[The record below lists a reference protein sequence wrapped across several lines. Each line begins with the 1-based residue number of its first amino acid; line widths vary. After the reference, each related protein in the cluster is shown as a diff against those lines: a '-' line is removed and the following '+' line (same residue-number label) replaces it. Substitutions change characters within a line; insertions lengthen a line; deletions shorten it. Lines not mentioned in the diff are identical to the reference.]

1 MGKRKRA
8 EAAGSLAI
16 ASMGLSLRGEDGR
29 LAPGSCSQA
38 GGRPGRL
45 PDPAVRGPAAPW
57 LWVLREIG
65 GDIRLRA
72 GDWVLGKCNW
82 LLCLGV
88 GLYFAKFYAKFWP
101 YFEEKT
107 FTKFSPFYPVF
118 YEILEIFF

>member
-38 GGRPGRL
+38 GGRPGRH

-72 GDWVLGKCNW
+72 GDWVLGKFSQAAMLW
-82 LLCLGV
+82 ILGHFRANIATFE
-88 GLYFAKFYAKFWP
+88 GLPA
-101 YFEEKT
+101 E
-107 FTKFSPFYPVF
+107 
-118 YEILEIFF
+118 